1 MSEMKKR
8 RSFSW
13 TELSRELKRRH
24 VYTVVATYAVV
35 SWMLLQIGEVTFG
48 PLHLPEWV
56 MSRLVVLVII
66 GFPIVVVLAWFF
78 DLTRK
83 GIRLTPKLT
92 LYSGEEGDDRPSI
105 AVLPFADMS
114 PERDQGYFCEG
125 LRKKSSTRFPTSR
138 SSGWRRDPPR
148 LSTGKATATCASRPG
163 ARGEIGAR
171 GQRSQIKQSPAHHG
185 PAGGRLPRLSPLE
198 QELRQGVEGHLP
210 DPG

>member
-24 VYTVVATYAVV
+24 VYTVVATYAVASCV
-35 SWMLLQIGEVTFG
+35 LLQIGEVTFG

-83 GIRLTPKLT
+83 GIRLTSQVPMIVAAHEHIRN
-92 LYSGEEGDDRPSI
+92 G
-105 AVLPFADMS
+105 
-114 PERDQGYFCEG
+114 
-125 LRKKSSTRFPTSR
+125 
-138 SSGWRRDPPR
+138 RDPVAPNPR
-148 LSTGKATATCASRPG
+148 LGHAGKTAMIDPPLPCC
-163 ARGEIGAR
+163 
-171 GQRSQIKQSPAHHG
+171 RSPT
-185 PAGGRLPRLSPLE
+185 
-198 QELRQGVEGHLP
+198 
-210 DPG
+210 

>member
-35 SWMLLQIGEVTFG
+35 SWVLLQIGEVTFG

-92 LYSGEEGDDRPSI
+92 LHSEEEGESALHCRA
-105 AVLPFADMS
+105 AV
-114 PERDQGYFCEG
+114 
-125 LRKKSSTRFPTSR
+125 
-138 SSGWRRDPPR
+138 RRHEP
-148 LSTGKATATCASRPG
+148 
-163 ARGEIGAR
+163 
-171 GQRSQIKQSPAHHG
+171 
-185 PAGGRLPRLSPLE
+185 
-198 QELRQGVEGHLP
+198 
-210 DPG
+210 

>member
-56 MSRLVVLVII
+56 MSRLIVLVIL
-66 GFPIVVVLAWFF
+66 GFPIVVVLSWFF
-78 DLTRK
+78 DLTRH

-92 LYSGEEGDDRPSI
+92 RSFRRRGRSALHCRL
-105 AVLPFADMS
+105 AV
-114 PERDQGYFCEG
+114 
-125 LRKKSSTRFPTSR
+125 
-138 SSGWRRDPPR
+138 RRHEP
-148 LSTGKATATCASRPG
+148 
-163 ARGEIGAR
+163 
-171 GQRSQIKQSPAHHG
+171 
-185 PAGGRLPRLSPLE
+185 
-198 QELRQGVEGHLP
+198 
-210 DPG
+210 

>member
-1 MSEMKKR
+1 MPEMKKR

-35 SWMLLQIGEVTFG
+35 SWVLLQIGEVTFG

-92 LYSGEEGDDRPSI
+92 FNSGEDGDERPSI
-105 AVLPFADMS
+105 AGGLNSLRFNASTKHLAKPESSDM
-114 PERDQGYFCEG
+114 PY
-125 LRKKSSTRFPTSR
+125 R
-138 SSGWRRDPPR
+138 SVCISHQKD
-148 LSTGKATATCASRPG
+148 ARP
-163 ARGEIGAR
+163 
-171 GQRSQIKQSPAHHG
+171 H
-185 PAGGRLPRLSPLE
+185 L
-198 QELRQGVEGHLP
+198 GH
-210 DPG
+210 D